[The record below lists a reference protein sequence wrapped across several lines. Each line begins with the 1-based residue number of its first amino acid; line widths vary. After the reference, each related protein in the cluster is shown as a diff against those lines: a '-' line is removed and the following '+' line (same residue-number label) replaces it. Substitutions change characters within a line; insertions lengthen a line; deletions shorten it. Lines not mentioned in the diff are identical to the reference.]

1 MYINMSISKTD
12 IVCTCRKLQSLHRGC
27 YNFKNSFY
35 KNTYEVMKD
44 IAEIKDYGDITSVR
58 KTCIMLN
65 DFYKRET
72 DKELIPFISA
82 EKQRVLDNKKLIKKL
97 AIPTFYKREGKF
109 LVFF

>member
-27 YNFKNSFY
+27 Y

-44 IAEIKDYGDITSVR
+44 ITEIKEYGDITSVR